1 MGYLRPLGD
10 IERGCWLIDQTAPMN
25 VVAIAALRG
34 RLDLARLAD
43 ALARVQ
49 RRHPLLRV
57 CVQVDRAGPAF
68 FSSDHAVPVEV
79 IDRRTETQWM
89 QVATDERNRPIAWGV
104 PPLLRLS
111 VVKGDDES
119 ELVITMHHIIS
130 DGASA
135 SYFIR
140 DLLRAY
146 AARGERAELGTLA
159 LRPAIEALMP
169 ESERGVAGLKRSARF
184 IGQQAWTYF
193 ARRPQLLREQA
204 SVPAAQRQSTFAHQ
218 LLSQAETHALLAICR
233 RHTVSVHSAL
243 CAALLQAVGAEIRTD
258 MNVGETLLGCCTPV
272 NLRAAL
278 RPAVGE
284 DLGLYVGPIV
294 TFHPLDARTELFALA
309 AQLTTQIQAAR
320 TAGIPTLAL
329 ATQGRLL
336 PARISPQRAAQH
348 LYNRLFGTVSVS
360 NMGIL
365 DIPTDYG
372 ELQLDALHLGGSNNP
387 FGSLISITATTLSGR
402 LDLTFNYNQRIVS
415 DERLSRVVTA
425 TMNALRQ
432 VERAAAP

>member
-1 MGYLRPLGD
+1 
-10 IERGCWLIDQTAPMN
+10 
-25 VVAIAALRG
+25 
-34 RLDLARLAD
+34 
-43 ALARVQ
+43 
-49 RRHPLLRV
+49 
-57 CVQVDRAGPAF
+57 
-68 FSSDHAVPVEV
+68 
-79 IDRRTETQWM
+79 M
-89 QVATDERNRPIAWGV
+89 QVATDERNRPIAS
-104 PPLLRLS
+104 PPLRLS
-111 VVKGDDES
+111 VLQGDGES

-146 AARGERAELGTLA
+146 ADRGERAELGTLA
-159 LRPAIEALMP
+159 LRPASEALTP
-169 ESERGVAGLKRSARF
+169 ESERGVAGLKRSLRF

-218 LLSQAETHALLAICR
+218 LLSQAETQALLAICR
-233 RHTVSVHSAL
+233 RRSVTVHSAL

-294 TFHPLDARTELFALA
+294 TFHPLTARTELFALA

-320 TAGIPTLAL
+320 TAGCPTLGL
-329 ATQGRLL
+329 AAEG
-336 PARISPQRAAQH
+336 
-348 LYNRLFGTVSVS
+348 G
-360 NMGIL
+360 L
-365 DIPTDYG
+365 DF
-372 ELQLDALHLGGSNNP
+372 A
-387 FGSLISITATTLSGR
+387 
-402 LDLTFNYNQRIVS
+402 
-415 DERLSRVVTA
+415 
-425 TMNALRQ
+425 
-432 VERAAAP
+432 

>member
-34 RLDLARLAD
+34 RLDLLRLRD

-57 CVQVDRAGPAF
+57 SVQIDRAGPAF
-68 FSSDHAVPVEV
+68 FASDHAIPVEV
-79 IDRRTETQWM
+79 IERRTPSHWM
-89 QVATDERNRPIAWGV
+89 QIATDERNRAIAWDV

-111 VVKGDDES
+111 VLRGDDES
-119 ELVITMHHIIS
+119 ELVMTMHHIIS

-135 SYFIR
+135 SYLIR

-146 AARGERAELGTLA
+146 ADRSTSVELAPLD

-169 ESERGVAGLKRSARF
+169 ESERGLAGLKRSARF

-193 ARRPQLLREQA
+193 ARRPQLLREQE
-204 SVPAAQRQSTFAHQ
+204 SVPSAQRQSTFAHQ
-218 LLSQAETHALLAICR
+218 VLSQVETHALLAACR
-233 RHTVSVHSAL
+233 GHSVSVHSAL
-243 CAALLQAVGAEIRTD
+243 CAALLRAVRAEIQADTH
-258 MNVGETLLGCCTPV
+258 VGEMLLGCCTPV

-294 TFHPLDARTELFALA
+294 TFHQLSAGTELFALA
-309 AQLTTQIQAAR
+309 AELTTQIQAAR

-360 NMGIL
+360 NMG
-365 DIPTDYG
+365 
-372 ELQLDALHLGGSNNP
+372 
-387 FGSLISITATTLSGR
+387 
-402 LDLTFNYNQRIVS
+402 
-415 DERLSRVVTA
+415 
-425 TMNALRQ
+425 
-432 VERAAAP
+432 